1 MQTLRE
7 YTTNIQ
13 PNFMDYLLRLP
24 KEEQDSFLSSI
35 GHSLGLVNGVT
46 SELYNSKS
54 FRQWR
59 DLYTGSLADFV
70 TKNQHIVPAF
80 VEELKEAT
88 PEMNLSF
95 LQLTVPA
102 FVEELK
108 EANPEIDLGVTF
120 FDYSADF
127 PLLHTKPYDDDDD
140 DDDDEP
146 YWLFDGREL
155 QFCHGVSYAL
165 PWIFSVA
172 TGKKI

>member
-80 VEELKEAT
+80 VEELKEAN
-88 PEMNLSF
+88 PEM
-95 LQLTVPA
+95 
-102 FVEELK
+102 
-108 EANPEIDLGVTF
+108 DLGVNPTF

-127 PLLHTKPYDDDDD
+127 PLLHTEPYDDD
-140 DDDDEP
+140 EHG
-146 YWLFDGREL
+146 WLFDGREL
-155 QFCHGVSYAL
+155 QFCHGETYAL
-165 PWIFSVA
+165 RWRFSVA